1 MGGVTDLAADY
12 QALRA
17 GAGAVWLARDALRVA
32 GPEAA
37 AFLHG
42 QLSQGIL
49 ALAAGDAAE
58 SLVLSPQGKVDALV
72 RVLRIA
78 EDEFLLDVD
87 EGYAGDLVARLS
99 RFKLRTKADIDE
111 VPGWSVVA
119 VRGAASPPPP
129 SAETL
134 GAIAVIGVEG
144 AVLSGYDVCSIGARP
159 LPAGV
164 QECGEAAYEAL
175 RIEAGL
181 PVMGRELT
189 GATIPAEAG
198 VVDRTVSFTKGCY
211 TGQEL
216 VARID
221 SRGGNVARHLRGL
234 VIDGSDGPVPG
245 AAIVVE
251 GAPAG
256 EVTSAAFS
264 PGFGA
269 WVALGYVHRR
279 VEPPAAATVERAD
292 GPPVGARILDLPMVP

>member
-12 QALRA
+12 QALRT
-17 GAGAVWLARDALRVA
+17 GAGAVRLARDAVRVA

-42 QLSQGIL
+42 QLSQDIL
-49 ALAAGDAAE
+49 TLSAGDAAE

-72 RVLRIA
+72 RVLRMA
-78 EDEFLLDVD
+78 EDDFLLDVD
-87 EGYAGDLVARLS
+87 AGFAEALVARLN
-99 RFKLRTKADIDE
+99 RFKLRTKADIDV

-119 VRGAASPPPP
+119 VRGAASPSPP
-129 SAETL
+129 SADSLAATAVVAVP
-134 GAIAVIGVEG
+134 GAI
-144 AVLSGYDVCSIGARP
+144 LSGFDVCGTAELSV
-159 LPAGV
+159 PAGV

-181 PVMGRELT
+181 PRMGRELT

-198 VVDRTVSFTKGCY
+198 IVERTVSFTKGCY

-221 SRGGNVARHLRGL
+221 SRGGNVVRHLRGIVGEGL
-234 VIDGSDGPVPG
+234 EVPSLG
-245 AAIVVE
+245 DVIVVDGE
-251 GAPAG
+251 RLG

-264 PGFGA
+264 PGFGQ

-279 VEPPAAATVERAD
+279 VEPPAVGTVERTD
-292 GPPVGARILDLPMVP
+292 GPPVAARILELPMQP